1 MDRPE
6 EINRLFKRFI
16 ENKSSQKELK
26 ELFTYF
32 RTSSEEELRFL
43 IMREIEPQ
51 EDSENQNVNSSTQ
64 SPEEEAKMQDL
75 YRQISATINTES
87 SGKGRIAQWNRWH
100 VSAAAAVAI
109 IFIATG
115 LYLWNRT
122 TSPIPTGGDKK
133 AQTADIPPG
142 TNKAVLTLAD
152 GKKIALDDAKTGE
165 LVQLSGI
172 SVTKTADGQI
182 VYNMQNAGPDK
193 PCQQKEV
200 HYNSITTPAGG
211 QFQVILPDGTK
222 VWLNAAS
229 GIRFPTVFS
238 PEKRKIEMTGE
249 VYFEVAAKKIPFIV
263 STRGQDVEVLGTQ
276 FNINAYPEE
285 KDIRTTLLEGS
296 VRVSPKTAVKS
307 NALRSQILKPGE
319 QSVNNPNTHS
329 LSVHTVDPTE
339 AIAWKNGLLT
349 FNDTDIGTIMRQI
362 SRWYNVDVEYVG
374 DVKGKQ
380 FAGSVSRYDNVSQVL
395 AMLESTG
402 VIHFKI
408 EGRRITVMP

>member
-1 MDRPE
+1 MDHPE

-16 ENKSSQKELK
+16 ENKSSQEELK
-26 ELFTYF
+26 ELFNYF
-32 RTSSEEELRFL
+32 RTSSEEDLRFL
-43 IMREIEPQ
+43 IVREMELQ
-51 EDSENQNVNSSTQ
+51 EG
-64 SPEEEAKMQDL
+64 PGEEKGEEVKMQDL
-75 YRQISATINTES
+75 YRQISATINTKS

-122 TSPIPTGGDKK
+122 TSPIATGSEKK
-133 AQTADIPPG
+133 ALIADIQPG

-152 GKKIALDDAKTGE
+152 GKKIALDDAKAGH

-193 PCQQKEV
+193 LCQQKEV

-229 GIRFPTVFS
+229 GIRFPMVFN
-238 PEKRKIEMTGE
+238 PEERKVEMTGE
-249 VYFEVAAKKIPFIV
+249 VYFEVAAKKIPFVV
-263 STRGQDVEVLGTQ
+263 STRGQDVEVLGTH

-285 KDIRTTLLEGS
+285 KDIRTTLLEGR
-296 VRVSPKTAVKS
+296 VRVSPKTTVKS
-307 NALRSQILKPGE
+307 SALRSQILKPGE

-329 LSVHTVDPTE
+329 LSVHTVDAEE
-339 AIAWKNGLLT
+339 AIAWKNGLLV
-349 FNDTDIGTIMRQI
+349 FNDTDIGNIMRQI
-362 SRWYNVDVEYVG
+362 SRWYNVEVKYEG
-374 DVKGKQ
+374 DVKGRQ

>member
-43 IMREIEPQ
+43 IMREMEPP
-51 EDSENQNVNSSTQ
+51 EGSENQNVISSTQ
-64 SPEEEAKMQDL
+64 NPEEEAKMQDL
-75 YRQISATINTES
+75 YQQISATINAPQ
-87 SGKGRIAQWNRWH
+87 SGKPRVLQWSKWH
-100 VSAAAAVAI
+100 TTAAAAAVI
-109 IFIATG
+109 IFIASG
-115 LYLWNRT
+115 LYLRNRP
-122 TSPIPTGGDKK
+122 SNPIAATRDNI
-133 AQTADIPPG
+133 AQCDDILPG
-142 TNKAVLTLAD
+142 SNKAVLTLAD
-152 GKKIALDDAKTGE
+152 GKKIVLDDAKTGQ

-182 VYNMQNAGPDK
+182 VYNLQNTGKDNHG
-193 PCQQKEV
+193 QQKEV

-229 GIRFPTVFS
+229 GIRFPTVFN
-238 PEKRKIEMTGE
+238 PEERKVEMTGE

-263 STRGQDVEVLGTQ
+263 NTRAQEVEVLGTH

-296 VRVSPKTAVKS
+296 VRVSPKTAAKS
-307 NALRSQILKPGE
+307 NTFRSQILKPGE

-329 LSVHTVDPTE
+329 LSVHTVDPGE

-362 SRWYNVDVEYVG
+362 SRWYNVEVEYVG